1 MISSLLHNWLDGLA
15 IGVAFSTGNPEE
27 FLPVFVAIVA
37 HEIPREIGDVAILME
52 NKFSERQTLICNGT
66 INLISIVGVLIGL
79 TITSF
84 DYATKAYILVFV
96 AGNFL
101 YIAADIWRHLL
112 KNRDSGA
119 WLRNLLEVS
128 GFFMGVSIMYLLLLL
143 ETGDHH

>member
-15 IGVAFSTGNPEE
+15 IGVAFSTGNPGE

-79 TITSF
+79 AITSF
-84 DYATKAYILVFV
+84 DHATKAYILVFV

-112 KNRDSGA
+112 KNSGEGA
-119 WLRNLLEVS
+119 RWRNLLEFT
-128 GFFMGVSIMYLLLLL
+128 GFCLGVGVMYLLLLL
-143 ETGDHH
+143 ETDHHH